1 MSNDLQ
7 KLSFPKSRL
16 FGGKSKRR
24 SSWLKDVDHI
34 TDVKLDLQEGDLA
47 HQLMMIDLNLDDMRI
62 VKKIQPLII
71 QSIDFIVSSF
81 YGTILQ
87 VDNLNQLISTHSSVD
102 RLRQTLKRHL
112 IELFEGQIDD
122 AFVQK
127 RIRIAQVHQRI
138 QLEPKWYMG
147 AFQKLNSSLQQVLSE
162 HITDGDER
170 ERIGQTVAKLLN
182 FEQQLVLEAY
192 EMENINQRERQ
203 YSEIKEMLKS
213 NITALSEELA
223 TLTEETNASVEE
235 LLASGLEI
243 NKSVRASSIQSK
255 ESYAF
260 ADQGTKQMNQM
271 LEQIGLIASSTK
283 RMEQTVVQLNQSA
296 GQISQIVSIVEK
308 IAKQIN
314 FLSLNASIEASRAG
328 QYGKGF
334 AVVAQEIQKLAGD
347 TKQTVVKIG
356 ELITISNRFSDQVE
370 ELIFEVRSAV
380 AAGETS
386 AVDTKAMLDH
396 IMSSMNLH
404 MEESLRIEQEIDT
417 LVRVIEQIGDST
429 NQVAVSAESLNQKTM
444 NL

>member
-1 MSNDLQ
+1 M
-7 KLSFPKSRL
+7 K
-16 FGGKSKRR
+16 
-24 SSWLKDVDHI
+24 W
-34 TDVKLDLQEGDLA
+34 
-47 HQLMMIDLNLDDMRI
+47 
-62 VKKIQPLII
+62 KI
-71 QSIDFIVSSF
+71 S
-81 YGTILQ
+81 
-87 VDNLNQLISTHSSVD
+87 
-102 RLRQTLKRHL
+102 
-112 IELFEGQIDD
+112 
-122 AFVQK
+122 
-127 RIRIAQVHQRI
+127 
-138 QLEPKWYMG
+138 
-147 AFQKLNSSLQQVLSE
+147 
-162 HITDGDER
+162 
-170 ERIGQTVAKLLN
+170 
-182 FEQQLVLEAY
+182 
-192 EMENINQRERQ
+192 RQ